1 MNFSTV
7 KRTIKKRNFVNGRIY
22 LEMVKFVYMIGKAL
36 LPLLAKLNRRWK
48 ENQDIPSHS
57 EAL

>member
-1 MNFSTV
+1 M
-7 KRTIKKRNFVNGRIY
+7 KRTIKKRNFMNGRIY
-22 LEMVKFVYMIGKAL
+22 LEMVKFVYMIGKAV